1 MKRFLL
7 LLLCLSGLVW
17 PLRAANIKTPNIVL
31 IMADDMGWGDIAA
44 HGNPL
49 IRTPHLDKLHSESVR
64 FTDFH
69 VSPTCAPTRSALMT
83 GRHEFKNGVTHTIL
97 ERERLTL
104 KAITLAQVLQQACYT
119 TGIFGKWHLGDE
131 EPYQPQHRGFDEI
144 YIHGGG
150 GIGQTY
156 PGSCGDAPNNRYF
169 DPALLHNGAF
179 VKTKGYC
186 TDLFFAQAIKW
197 MGGRHQAGKPFF
209 AYITP
214 NAPHEPLVS
223 PGPQFDQLYLG
234 KALHGKPL
242 GTNEV
247 AYYSMISNIDDNIGK
262 LQASLREWGL
272 EKDTL
277 LIFLSDNGG
286 TYPGLFS
293 GGFRG
298 GKGTVY
304 YGGTHAPSFWRWP
317 AAFVGGVDCPALAAH
332 VDVLPTLAEIV
343 GMELT
348 GELRMQVEGRSL
360 LPLLKNPRGHWPERI
375 LVTHLGRWPRGEASQ
390 SKYTNCSIRNTR
402 FQLVNNRELYDLK
415 ADSGEITNVIEQQP
429 AVVATLRSTYD
440 EWWRDVLPLLV
451 NEDAVGPKMNP
462 FKERYW
468 KQFGGGPD
476 ADLLKK
482 MDPSA
487 QSGAPPTKKP

>member
-1 MKRFLL
+1 MKRVLL
-7 LLLCLSGLVW
+7 LLPCLVVIAW
-17 PLRAANIKTPNIVL
+17 PMQAANVEKPNIVL
-31 IMADDMGWGDIAA
+31 VMPDDMGWGDIAA

-49 IRTPHLDKLHSESVR
+49 IRTPHLDRLHSESVR

-83 GRHEFKNGVTHTIL
+83 GRHEFKNGVTHTIF

-104 KAITLAQVLQQACYT
+104 KATTLAQVLQSAGYT

-131 EPYQPQHRGFDEI
+131 DLYQPQHRGFDEV

-169 DPALLHNGAF
+169 DPALLHNGTF

-186 TDLFFAQAIKW
+186 TDLFFAQALQW
-197 MGGRHQAGKPFF
+197 MDGRRQAGRPFF

-223 PGPQFDQLYLG
+223 PGPQYDRLYQDKAVNG
-234 KALHGKPL
+234 KKL

-247 AYYSMISNIDDNIGK
+247 AYYSMISNVDDNVGK
-262 LQASLREWGL
+262 LQTALREWGL

-277 LIFLSDNGG
+277 LIFLTDNGG
-286 TYPGLFS
+286 TYPRLFS

-317 AAFVGGVDCPALAAH
+317 AAFAGGMDCPALAAH
-332 VDVLPTLAEIV
+332 IDVLPTLAEIV
-343 GMELT
+343 GVALT
-348 GELRMQVEGRSL
+348 GDLRTQVEGRSL
-360 LPLLKNPRGHWPERI
+360 WPLLKDPRADWPDRT
-375 LVTHLGRWPRGEASQ
+375 LVAHLGRWPRGEATR
-390 SKYTNCSIRNTR
+390 SKYTNCSIRNSR
-402 FQLVNNRELYDLK
+402 FQLVNNRELYDLQT
-415 ADSGEITNVIEQQP
+415 DPGEITNVIEQQP
-429 AVVATLRSTYD
+429 GVVATLRAAYD
-440 EWWRDVLPLLV
+440 GWWKDVQPLLV
-451 NEDAVGPKMNP
+451 NEDAVGPRINP

-476 ADLLKK
+476 ADLLRK
-482 MDPSA
+482 MAPSA
-487 QSGAPPTKKP
+487 HPETPPAK